1 MVSAGDLEIKGAAS
15 VLKEL
20 SVWERFEEDRDGKI
34 MQVLC
39 VKSSEGGTPEA
50 LAV

>member
-1 MVSAGDLEIKGAAS
+1 MVSAGDLEIKGAVS
-15 VLKEL
+15 VFKEL

-34 MQVLC
+34 MQVC
-39 VKSSEGGTPEA
+39 VKSSEEGTPEA